1 MEKSIFDVLWLVVC
15 AALVF
20 NMQLGFLCLES
31 GLIRSKNAI
40 NVAMKNMTDFALA
53 VLLYWGYGFGVMF
66 GASWLGLVGSDHFL
80 PGMAAENAWLSSFF
94 LFQAMFCATAVTVI
108 SGATSERLKFA
119 AYVVVGALVAGL
131 VYPVFGHWAWAGVF
145 ARGSGW
151 LAEAGFV
158 DFAGATVVHSVGGW
172 VALAVLLI
180 IGPRSGRFDPEA
192 SRHRMSGSNLPL
204 AMLGALLLF
213 FGWFGFNGGSTL
225 GADASVPG
233 IVVNTLLGGV
243 SGVMAVLLV
252 SGLRKGYINVVL
264 PINGLLAGL
273 VAVTASAH
281 AISAAEAVIV
291 GAIGGLVMMVA
302 DRLLVRWGIDDAV
315 GAIPVHLAAGI
326 WGTLAV
332 ALFGDPQELGTG
344 LSTLEQL
351 MVQLEGV
358 LACAIWSFC
367 VTYGL
372 LWLLN
377 RRWPLRV
384 DPESERLG
392 LNISEHGTRTELI
405 ELLEAM
411 EGDARAGDFH
421 GEVPVEPFTEVG
433 QVASQYNR
441 VIRAL
446 GAAVQKTQAIVRD
459 IRDGIITFGPDGK
472 LTSFNPGSQR
482 LFAIPADASGLN
494 VASFFEASQWR
505 PGDWLPEPGG
515 EVKRETTCRRY
526 NGDTFLAEITV
537 SRETDSGTDLY
548 TGIVRDITER
558 RRIEEQLSRE
568 KNLAEVT
575 LASIGDGVITTDR
588 AGRVQYLNPVAEQ
601 LTGWRSSD
609 AEGHPV
615 EDIYQLMDE
624 DDPVLLPNP
633 ARAVLRRPWVSRKVG
648 REQHRALRRSDG
660 ELVPVQDSAAPI
672 RDAEGVLVG
681 VVLTFSDV
689 SVSRQLAR
697 ELTHQAAHDSLTGLM
712 NRAEFERRMDH
723 LISSTAVSEN
733 EHVLC
738 YLDLDQFKVVND
750 TCGHIAGDELLR
762 QLAALFRSRLRDS
775 DVGVLGTFRPNVTLI
790 ATALAS

>member
-1 MEKSIFDVLWLVVC
+1 
-15 AALVF
+15 
-20 NMQLGFLCLES
+20 
-31 GLIRSKNAI
+31 
-40 NVAMKNMTDFALA
+40 
-53 VLLYWGYGFGVMF
+53 
-66 GASWLGLVGSDHFL
+66 
-80 PGMAAENAWLSSFF
+80 
-94 LFQAMFCATAVTVI
+94 
-108 SGATSERLKFA
+108 
-119 AYVVVGALVAGL
+119 
-131 VYPVFGHWAWAGVF
+131 
-145 ARGSGW
+145 
-151 LAEAGFV
+151 
-158 DFAGATVVHSVGGW
+158 
-172 VALAVLLI
+172 
-180 IGPRSGRFDPEA
+180 
-192 SRHRMSGSNLPL
+192 
-204 AMLGALLLF
+204 LLF